1 MEVMYALSWHCA
13 NINNVKMNVM
23 RCTMCH
29 RPLSEATVTI
39 KTRGGPLGWG
49 PKCAKKAG
57 LIKPKQRMR
66 RADAHKPC
74 AETVDWVEGVM

>member
-1 MEVMYALSWHCA
+1 
-13 NINNVKMNVM
+13 M

-57 LIKPKQRMR
+57 LTLPTTRKPARVKVV
-66 RADAHKPC
+66 A
-74 AETVDWVEGVM
+74 TVDERQADWVAEVTA

>member
-1 MEVMYALSWHCA
+1 
-13 NINNVKMNVM
+13 M
-23 RCTMCH
+23 RCILCH
-29 RPLSEATVTI
+29 RPLTAAAFEMP
-39 KTRGGPLGWG
+39 TRSGLSAWG

-66 RADAHKPC
+66 KPDAHKPC